1 MLPFLNRNQSWM
13 WALLLS
19 FGIAV
24 YVWGLGGQYIP
35 TNGDELVYIHIARL
49 TAESGHWL
57 PLVSDLPNMRNTKPP
72 LLFWQAIAAGNLP
85 SLAAGNL
92 SSFAAGNLSSLVA
105 GVWSEDG
112 GGHWTLF
119 WLRLPSLVYTLLLT
133 AMVGAGVWR
142 ITQERTRALM
152 AACIYL
158 AFFSSFRYG
167 RPYLTSA
174 AESFWLFLP
183 LFALLWFNAGKVLT
197 TAPLQKPHGVVLV
210 GLAWGLG
217 LLYKSFAL
225 IAPAAAAFWLAV
237 VLVQPHWRLGAL
249 VKTSLSVAASA
260 LVALGIFGL
269 WFAIDPDPAAVWKE
283 FVLGENMGKMG
294 DQLGYWHEAL
304 YGGGSSLWAQAL
316 SYAENAGF
324 LFWVVL
330 GLGALVFK
338 QRTEVATIVRATQAR
353 LPHHVLILLAWL
365 LVWWLVF
372 MLPSQRSA
380 RYVIPAMPALAIV
393 LALYWERIARGWFVA
408 SLTLLGVAALG
419 LGRIGWTLYELGI
432 SSPWQAGVFCV
443 FLSAILATCLM
454 GGLRASM
461 SRACSVTASLLLYGA
476 FGLLTAP
483 LDGNSGRYSLEV
495 QANLKNQRIAVPSN
509 FNAQW
514 ERFEFL
520 LPGNRITPFDMAQTQ
535 QADAP
540 EKLADYLQHYDVV
553 VWLQANPQQT
563 APPCKTPCTVLASR
577 WVVKERH
584 RRGEITLSNLWQP
597 ALWLFSREWIVAGG
611 ATRP

>member
-1 MLPFLNRNQSWM
+1 MVSLLNRNQPWL
-13 WALLLS
+13 WALLLGL
-19 FGIAV
+19 GIGV
-24 YVWGLGGQYIP
+24 YAFGLGGQYIP
-35 TNGDELVYIHIARL
+35 TNGDELVYIHIARQ

-85 SLAAGNL
+85 SL
-92 SSFAAGNLSSLVA
+92 VA
-105 GVWSEDG
+105 GSW

-133 AMVGAGVWR
+133 ALVGAAVWR
-142 ITQERTRALM
+142 ISQERTRALM

-183 LFALLWFNAGKVLT
+183 VFSLLWFSTQKNLAE
-197 TAPLQKPHGVVLV
+197 APLQKLHEVLLV

-225 IAPAAAAFWLAV
+225 IAPVAAAFWLAV
-237 VLVQPHWRLGAL
+237 VLVQPHWRWRSF
-249 VKTSLSVAASA
+249 VKTSLCVAASA

-269 WFAIDPDPAAVWKE
+269 WFAIDPDPIAVWKE
-283 FVLGENMGKMG
+283 FVVGENMGKMG
-294 DQLGYWHEAL
+294 DRLGYWHEAL

-324 LFWVVL
+324 LFGVVIGL
-330 GLGALVFK
+330 GVVAFKQRDGLGALV
-338 QRTEVATIVRATQAR
+338 RMGQAR
-353 LPHHVLILLAWL
+353 LPHHVLIFLAWL
-365 LVWWLVF
+365 CVWWLVF

-380 RYVIPAMPALAIV
+380 RYVIPAMPALAILV
-393 LALYWERIARGWFVA
+393 ALYWERIARGWFVV
-408 SLTLLGVAALG
+408 SLALLGIAAVVM
-419 LGRIGWTLYELGI
+419 GRIGWTLHALGI
-432 SSPWQAGVFCV
+432 SSALQAGIFGV
-443 FLSAILATCLM
+443 LLAAILATCVM
-454 GGLRASM
+454 GGLRANLT
-461 SRACSVTASLLLYGA
+461 RACTVTACLLFYGA

-483 LDGNSGRYSLEV
+483 LDGESGRYGLGV
-495 QANLKNQRIAVPSN
+495 QASLKNQRIAVPSN

-540 EKLADYLQHYDVV
+540 EKLADYLKHFDVV

-563 APPCKTPCTVLASR
+563 MPPCKIPCTVMASR

-584 RRGEITLSNLWQP
+584 QRGEITLSNLWQP
-597 ALWLFSREWIVAGG
+597 EQWLFSREWIVADG
-611 ATRP
+611 AATP